1 MAQRSQSIASLAS
14 AAILS
19 VGVISLVLWL
29 ALSGIW
35 QAGQGVSLEQLED
48 PYLWHVLWFSFYQAA
63 LSATLSLVFGLWLG
77 RCLFYLRAKG
87 TRWWLYL
94 ASVCFIAPVI
104 LVVLGVVGAFGIHG
118 IWARILFKSMN
129 IYGLTGILLAHLFLN
144 IPLFVRH
151 SYLLLQSIASSHWQ
165 QAEQLGLP
173 PVRRFRYLEWP
184 LLAPG
189 LVSSW
194 VLVFLLCFGSFTI
207 VLALGGGPAHTTL
220 EVAIYQALKYSF
232 EPTFALYCALLQLII
247 ALALT
252 FVFKRQEK
260 PSPIAASGH
269 YRPLTGAVEQL
280 SMRVSLIAAA
290 LFFGSVI
297 IGMFIPLFDFNWH
310 HLPGAAL
317 FQATYTSLAIALFSW
332 TFCLVLMVSLS
343 YLSMQSW
350 VQPSLKF
357 LERVSDFYGSALL
370 YLPPMVVST
379 GLFFWLWLHGY
390 QVWLWPLVAMV
401 NALMSLPF
409 VSRIIKPQLWQLQAS
424 YQHLMLELGLSRW
437 QSLRLVYLPV
447 LARPLALASAF
458 ALVLSLGDMGVVAL
472 LGDTHLLTLPLL
484 IYQQLGHYQ
493 FAGASVTG
501 LWLMLLCLFIFG
513 VMNWI
518 GERARAVC

>member
-1 MAQRSQSIASLAS
+1 MAQRSQSIVTLGTASV
-14 AAILS
+14 LS
-19 VGVISLVLWL
+19 VGVISLILLL

-35 QAGQGVSLEQLED
+35 QAGQGLSLAQFND

-63 LSATLSLVFGLWLG
+63 LSATLSLVIGVWLG
-77 RCLFYLRAKG
+77 RALFYLRAKG

-118 IWARILFKSMN
+118 IWARVLFQSLN

-151 SYLLLQSIASSHWQ
+151 SYLLWQSIASSHWQ
-165 QAEQLGLP
+165 QAEQLGLTP
-173 PVRRFRYLEWP
+173 MRRFRYLEWP

-232 EPTFALYCALLQLII
+232 EPTFALYCALLQLVI

-252 FVFKRQEK
+252 IIFKRQEK
-260 PSPIAASGH
+260 PNPIAASGD
-269 YRPLTGAVEQL
+269 YRPASGSLEKL
-280 SMRVSLIAAA
+280 CMRASLGLAA

-297 IGMFIPLFDFNWH
+297 IGMFTPLIDFNWH
-310 HLPGAAL
+310 HLPMDAL
-317 FQATYTSLAIALFSW
+317 FRATFTSLAIALLSW
-332 TFCLVLMVSLS
+332 LFCIVLVFALS
-343 YLSMQSW
+343 YLLMQSW
-350 VQPSLKF
+350 ALHSLRF
-357 LERVSDFYGSALL
+357 LERLSDFYSSALL
-370 YLPPMVVST
+370 YLPPMVIST

-390 QVWLWPLVAMV
+390 QVWLWPLVALV

-409 VSRIIKPQLWQLQAS
+409 VSRIIKPQLWQLQIS

-501 LWLMLLCLFIFG
+501 LWLMLLCLVIFA
-513 VMNWI
+513 VINWV
-518 GERARAVC
+518 GERSRALC